1 MQENFIYK
9 TIRRLKDKSC
19 ETYDSNIDYV
29 DRYGSE
35 GGDVTASYDRINTPK
50 VRKIQ
55 CEGMS
60 YYLTYLEEKFYIIV
74 DEGETLSQYF
84 KRENLIKGIE
94 AQ

>member
-1 MQENFIYK
+1 
-9 TIRRLKDKSC
+9 
-19 ETYDSNIDYV
+19 
-29 DRYGSE
+29 
-35 GGDVTASYDRINTPK
+35 
-50 VRKIQ
+50 
-55 CEGMS
+55 MS